1 MKASLRVLVVE
12 DDPTL
17 AAVVQ
22 EALEEEG
29 HTVTGV
35 ATTGED
41 CDLAERQRWDVL
53 LVDGFGELYA
63 DADDAVRDTLAR
75 LSRSGPVV
83 LSTGRAWARSS
94 SPAELGVASILS
106 KPFDLDTL
114 TAALEEA
121 AREPC
126 LANR

>member
-1 MKASLRVLVVE
+1 MDRSLRVLVAE
-12 DDPTL
+12 DDATL
-17 AAVVQ
+17 AAIVK

-35 ATTGED
+35 ATTDEA
-41 CDLAERQRWDVL
+41 CDRAGRQRWDVL
-53 LVDGFGELYA
+53 LVDGFGESYA

-83 LSTGRAWARSS
+83 LSTGRAWARTS

-106 KPFDLDTL
+106 KPYDLDTL